1 MGGNIRLKTLWRASR
16 QGTSTR
22 SNSTCRLAGCDGR
35 EDITHHLVSC
45 RNHGVRLRYERLCQ
59 RLLVAPCTN
68 DDDTAA
74 QLLAFKLG
82 HADTSTQ
89 DKQDAVLEYL
99 ADIHLIRFKTNNNE

>member
-1 MGGNIRLKTLWRASR
+1 MPFFAGRAVE
-16 QGTSTR
+16 
-22 SNSTCRLAGCDGR
+22 RLAPGSGR
-35 EDITHHLVSC
+35 ERRGLGVSSGEES
-45 RNHGVRLRYERLCQ
+45 GVGLRYERLCQ

-89 DKQDAVLEYL
+89 DKQDAVLEHL
-99 ADIHLIRFKTNNNE
+99 ADIHLVRFKTNNNE